1 MITKG
6 LMRVAMF
13 TRVSHLDITIDSL
26 FDFWFGVLVN
36 ISLEE
41 VVVGGWDG
49 VGIEA
54 FADVLINVFSE
65 VVDIGIDTTLVGGEI
80 VVAVAS
86 TVIALE
92 LVVSVSFTIDAL
104 VAVSIDALSA
114 VYSGDV
120 TIVPASGIGVDM
132 LADVD
137 ANVLATVMADLK
149 IIVLATLADSVPF
162 C

>member
-1 MITKG
+1 M
-6 LMRVAMF
+6 
-13 TRVSHLDITIDSL
+13 
-26 FDFWFGVLVN
+26 LVN
-36 ISLEE
+36 ISVEE

-65 VVDIGIDTTLVGGEI
+65 VVDIGIGMTLVGVEI

-92 LVVSVSFTIDAL
+92 FVVSVSYAFDAL
-104 VAVSIDALSA
+104 VDVCIGALTA
-114 VYSGDV
+114 VYSDDV
-120 TIVPASGIGVDM
+120 AIPTASGIGVDM
-132 LADVD
+132 LATVD